1 MLPWEVPLITHGAED
16 QPPSMNC
23 PECNTW
29 NPEDKNVCWK
39 CQTEMPKPPPPKP
52 KRQTF
57 GGMPIWVWV
66 ALALLFIVMNF
77 GFCAAPPTGV

>member
-1 MLPWEVPLITHGAED
+1 
-16 QPPSMNC
+16 MNC

-39 CQTEMPKPPPPKP
+39 CQTELPKPAPPKR
-52 KRQTF
+52 KSTTW

-66 ALALLFIVMNF
+66 ALAALFVVMNF
-77 GFCAAPPTGV
+77 GFCAAPPAGV